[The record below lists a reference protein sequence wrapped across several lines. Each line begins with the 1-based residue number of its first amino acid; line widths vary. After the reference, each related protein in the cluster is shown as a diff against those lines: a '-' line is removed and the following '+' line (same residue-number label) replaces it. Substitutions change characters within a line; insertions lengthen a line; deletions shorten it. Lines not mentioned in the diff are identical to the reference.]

1 MHVAQVAHNY
11 CAGLIFKTPN
21 KQRLAKTV
29 DSMNFPLH
37 AEYRYNRA
45 DMRHKRE
52 SEMKNII
59 AAGAIAAT
67 SVIAPQIASAQSA
80 TVQQI
85 MERGTMLCSG
95 HNGSYFGFVE
105 VNDQNEWKGLDID
118 LCRALTTAILGD
130 PDANQIVPL
139 SWAQRFPALQSGD
152 VDVIIKATG
161 WTMGR
166 DTELGLQ
173 FSLPYFFGGTQFMAH
188 GDLGI
193 TDATGLEGGT
203 VCVEAGTTIERLAA
217 NHMAS
222 IGVEHTMVSYESQA
236 ELRSAYLANRCDA
249 FAGWGPNLA
258 VLRATELDNPDAHVI
273 LNDQLSSEPISA
285 AMRQGDD
292 GFVDTVNWM
301 IAALLIAEEEGIT
314 SANVEEMAANPPNPR
329 VARLL
334 GAEPGM
340 GERLGMRDT
349 WAKEMI
355 AAVGNFAEIYDRN
368 LGKDSPY
375 GLERGLNSLW
385 SHGGVLY
392 APILD

>member
-1 MHVAQVAHNY
+1 MIKKMTLSGVA
-11 CAGLIFKTPN
+11 
-21 KQRLAKTV
+21 
-29 DSMNFPLH
+29 
-37 AEYRYNRA
+37 
-45 DMRHKRE
+45 
-52 SEMKNII
+52 
-59 AAGAIAAT
+59 AAALSLLPAIAMAE
-67 SVIAPQIASAQSA
+67 SP

-85 MERGTMLCSG
+85 KERGTLLCSG

-105 VNDQNEWKGLDID
+105 VNDKNEWKGLDID

-152 VDVIIKATG
+152 VDLIIKATG

-188 GDLGI
+188 GELGI
-193 TDATGLEGGT
+193 TEAKDLDGGT
-203 VCVEAGTTIERLAA
+203 ICVEAGTTIERIAA
-217 NHMAS
+217 NYLS
-222 IGVEHTMVSYESQA
+222 TIGVEHTMVSYESAA
-236 ELRSAYLANRCDA
+236 ELRAAYVANRCDA

-258 VLRATELDNPDAHVI
+258 VLRATEIDNPDAHVI
-273 LNDQLSSEPISA
+273 LSDQLSSEPISA
-285 AMRQGDD
+285 AMRQGDEE
-292 GFVDTVNWM
+292 FVDVVNWM
-301 IAALLIAEEEGIT
+301 LAAMLIAEEEGIT

-334 GAEPGM
+334 GSEPGM
-340 GERLGMRDT
+340 GERLGLRDT
-349 WAKEMI
+349 WAREMI
-355 AAVGNFAEIYDRN
+355 AAVGNFAEVYDRN
-368 LGKDSPY
+368 LGAESPY
-375 GLERGLNSLW
+375 NLDRGLNNLW

>member
-1 MHVAQVAHNY
+1 MKGRGLVTGLLVA
-11 CAGLIFKTPN
+11 AGLVGATAQAGESP
-21 KQRLAKTV
+21 TV
-29 DSMNFPLH
+29 K
-37 AEYRYNRA
+37 E
-45 DMRHKRE
+45 
-52 SEMKNII
+52 I
-59 AAGAIAAT
+59 
-67 SVIAPQIASAQSA
+67 Q
-80 TVQQI
+80 
-85 MERGTMLCSG
+85 ERGTMLCSG

-105 VNDQNEWKGLDID
+105 VNDKNEWKGLDID
-118 LCRALTTAILGD
+118 LCRAMTTAILGD
-130 PDANQIVPL
+130 PDKVQIVPL

-152 VDVIIKATG
+152 VDIIIKATG

-193 TDATGLEGGT
+193 TDAVDLEGGT
-203 VCVEAGTTIERLAA
+203 ICVEAGTTIERIAA
-217 NHMAS
+217 NYLS
-222 IGVEHTMVSYESQA
+222 TLGVEHTMVSYEKAS
-236 ELRSAYLANRCDA
+236 ELRAAYLANRCDA

-258 VLRATELDNPDAHVI
+258 VLRATEIDNPDAHII

-285 AMRQGDD
+285 AMRQGDED
-292 GFVDTVNWM
+292 FVDLANWM
-301 IAALLIAEEEGIT
+301 IASLLVAEEEGVT
-314 SANVEEMAANPPNPR
+314 QANVEEMAANPPNPR

-340 GERLGMRDT
+340 GERLGLRDT
-349 WAKEMI
+349 WAREMI

-375 GLERGLNSLW
+375 KLDRGLNNLW

>member
-1 MHVAQVAHNY
+1 M
-11 CAGLIFKTPN
+11 FN
-21 KQRLAKTV
+21 KSSLAALCV
-29 DSMNFPLH
+29 GAMALMPGQ
-37 AEYRYNRA
+37 AAA
-45 DMRHKRE
+45 D
-52 SEMKNII
+52 
-59 AAGAIAAT
+59 
-67 SVIAPQIASAQSA
+67 SA

-85 MERGTMLCSG
+85 VDRGELLCSG

-105 VNDQNEWKGLDID
+105 VNDQNEWRGLDID
-118 LCRALTTAILGD
+118 LCRALATAVLGD
-130 PDANQIVPL
+130 PEAVQIIPL

-188 GDLGI
+188 GNLGI
-193 TDATGLEGGT
+193 AEATGLDGGT
-203 VCVEAGTTIERLAA
+203 ICVEAGTTIERLSA
-217 NHMAS
+217 NYLS
-222 IGVEHTMVSYESQA
+222 TIGVEHTMVSYESAA
-236 ELRSAYLANRCDA
+236 ELRAAYLAERCDA

-258 VLRATELDNPDAHVI
+258 VLRATEIDNPDAHVI

-285 AMRQGDD
+285 AMRQGDE
-292 GFVDTVNWM
+292 GFVDVVNWM
-301 IAALLIAEEEGIT
+301 LASLLIAEEEGIT
-314 SANVEEMAANPPNPR
+314 MENVEEIAANPPNPR

-340 GERLGMRDT
+340 GERLGLRDS

-355 AAVGNFAEIYDRN
+355 AAVGNFEEIYHRN
-368 LGKDSPY
+368 LGDESPY
-375 GLERGLNSLW
+375 KLDRGLNSLW
-385 SHGGVLY
+385 SEGGVLY

>member
-1 MHVAQVAHNY
+1 
-11 CAGLIFKTPN
+11 
-21 KQRLAKTV
+21 
-29 DSMNFPLH
+29 
-37 AEYRYNRA
+37 
-45 DMRHKRE
+45 
-52 SEMKNII
+52 MKNII
-59 AAGAIAAT
+59 AAGVIAAT
-67 SVIAPQIASAQSA
+67 SVIAPQMASAQSS
-80 TVQQI
+80 TVKQI

-105 VNDQNEWKGLDID
+105 VNDKNEWKGLDID

-193 TDATGLEGGT
+193 TDAKGLEGGT

-217 NHMAS
+217 NHMAT

-236 ELRSAYLANRCDA
+236 ELRAAYLANRCDA

-273 LNDQLSSEPISA
+273 LNDQMSSEPISA
-285 AMRQGDD
+285 AMRQGDE

-314 SANVEEMAANPPNPR
+314 SANVEEMAAKPANPR

-334 GAEPGM
+334 GVEPGM

-349 WAKEMI
+349 WAREMI
-355 AAVGNFAEIYDRN
+355 AAVGNFGEIYDRN

-375 GLERGLNSLW
+375 NLDRGLNNLW
-385 SHGGVLY
+385 SEGGVLY

>member
-1 MHVAQVAHNY
+1 M
-11 CAGLIFKTPN
+11 N
-21 KQRLAKTV
+21 KYLAA
-29 DSMNFPLH
+29 S
-37 AEYRYNRA
+37 A
-45 DMRHKRE
+45 
-52 SEMKNII
+52 
-59 AAGAIAAT
+59 
-67 SVIAPQIASAQSA
+67 VIATAMTVPYMAFAQSE
-80 TVQQI
+80 TVKQI
-85 MERGTMLCSG
+85 QERGTMLCSG

-105 VNDQNEWKGLDID
+105 VNDKNEWKGLDID

-130 PDANQIVPL
+130 PDKNQIVPL

-193 TDATGLEGGT
+193 TKAKDLAGGT
-203 VCVEAGTTIERLAA
+203 ICVEAGTTIERLAA
-217 NHMAS
+217 SYLQTIN
-222 IGVEHTMVSYESQA
+222 VEHNMVSYESAA

-258 VLRATELDNPDAHVI
+258 VTRATEIDDPEAHVI
-273 LNDQLSSEPISA
+273 LSDQLSSEPISA
-285 AMRQGDD
+285 AMRQGDE

-301 IAALLIAEEEGIT
+301 LAALLIAEEEGIT
-314 SANVEEMAANPPNPR
+314 SANVEEMAANPANPR

-334 GAEPGM
+334 GVEPGM

-349 WAKEMI
+349 WAREMI

-368 LGKDSPY
+368 LGEDSPY
-375 GLERGLNSLW
+375 KLDRGLNNLW

>member
-1 MHVAQVAHNY
+1 MLKSLSSFGAA
-11 CAGLIFKTPN
+11 AA
-21 KQRLAKTV
+21 LA
-29 DSMNFPLH
+29 MIPAAAM
-37 AEYRYNRA
+37 AE
-45 DMRHKRE
+45 
-52 SEMKNII
+52 
-59 AAGAIAAT
+59 
-67 SVIAPQIASAQSA
+67 SA
-80 TVQQI
+80 TVKQI
-85 MERGTMLCSG
+85 EERGTLLCSG

-105 VNDQNEWKGLDID
+105 VNDKNEWKGLDID

-130 PDANQIVPL
+130 PNANQIVPL

-188 GDLGI
+188 GDLGV
-193 TDATGLEGGT
+193 TDATGLDGGT
-203 VCVEAGTTIERLAA
+203 ICVEAGTTIERISA
-217 NHMAS
+217 NYLS
-222 IGVEHTMVSYESQA
+222 TLGVEHTMVSYESAA
-236 ELRSAYLANRCDA
+236 ELRAAYVANRCDA

-258 VLRATELDNPDAHVI
+258 VLRATEIDNPDAHVI
-273 LNDQLSSEPISA
+273 LSDQLSSEPISA
-285 AMRQGDD
+285 AMRQGDEE
-292 GFVDTVNWM
+292 FVDVVNWM
-301 IAALLIAEEEGIT
+301 LAALLIAEEEGVT
-314 SANVEEMAANPPNPR
+314 MANVEEMAANPPNPK

-349 WAKEMI
+349 WAREMI

-368 LGKDSPY
+368 LGADSPY
-375 GLERGLNSLW
+375 KLDRGLNNLW

>member
-1 MHVAQVAHNY
+1 
-11 CAGLIFKTPN
+11 
-21 KQRLAKTV
+21 
-29 DSMNFPLH
+29 
-37 AEYRYNRA
+37 
-45 DMRHKRE
+45 
-52 SEMKNII
+52 MKNII
-59 AAGAIAAT
+59 AAGAIAMT
-67 SVIAPQIASAQSA
+67 SVIAPHMAAAQSP

-85 MERGTMLCSG
+85 MDRGTMLCSG

-105 VNDQNEWKGLDID
+105 VNDKNEWKGLDID

-217 NHMAS
+217 NHMTT
-222 IGVEHTMVSYESQA
+222 IDVEHTMVSYESQA
-236 ELRSAYLANRCDA
+236 ELRAAYLANRCDA

-258 VLRATELDNPDAHVI
+258 VLRATELDSPDAHVI
-273 LNDQLSSEPISA
+273 LTDQLSSEPIAA
-285 AMRQGDD
+285 AMRQGDE

-301 IAALLIAEEEGIT
+301 LAALLIAEEEGIT
-314 SANVEEMAANPPNPR
+314 SANVEEMAANPANPR

-334 GAEPGM
+334 GVEPGM

-349 WAKEMI
+349 WAREMI

-375 GLERGLNSLW
+375 KLERGLNSLW
-385 SHGGVLY
+385 SNGGVLY

>member
-1 MHVAQVAHNY
+1 M
-11 CAGLIFKTPN
+11 N
-21 KQRLAKTV
+21 KILAT
-29 DSMNFPLH
+29 S
-37 AEYRYNRA
+37 A
-45 DMRHKRE
+45 
-52 SEMKNII
+52 II
-59 AAGAIAAT
+59 AA
-67 SVIAPQIASAQSA
+67 SVMAPQIAVAESA
-80 TVQQI
+80 TVKQI
-85 MERGTMLCSG
+85 EERGTLLCSG

-105 VNDQNEWKGLDID
+105 VNDNNEWKGLDID

-130 PDANQIVPL
+130 PDKNQIVPL

-203 VCVEAGTTIERLAA
+203 ICVEAGTTIERLAA
-217 NHMAS
+217 NYLQT
-222 IGVEHTMVSYESQA
+222 IGVEHDMVSYESAA

-258 VLRATELDNPDAHVI
+258 VLRATEIDDPDAHVI
-273 LNDQLSSEPISA
+273 LSDQLSSEPISA
-285 AMRQGDD
+285 AMRQGDES
-292 GFVDTVNWM
+292 FVDVVNWM
-301 IAALLIAEEEGIT
+301 LAALLIAEEEGIT
-314 SANVEEMAANPPNPR
+314 SENVEDMAANPANPR

-334 GAEPGM
+334 GVEPGM

-349 WAKEMI
+349 WAREMI

-368 LGKDSPY
+368 LGKNSPY
-375 GLERGLNSLW
+375 NLDRGLNNLW